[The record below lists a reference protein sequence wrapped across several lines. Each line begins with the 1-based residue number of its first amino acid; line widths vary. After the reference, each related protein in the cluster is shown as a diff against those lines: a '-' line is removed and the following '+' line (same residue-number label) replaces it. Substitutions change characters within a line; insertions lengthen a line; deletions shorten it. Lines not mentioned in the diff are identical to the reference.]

1 MSRWNCRNKCVNVC
15 RGLRYD
21 SIKFAQTY
29 LQKCITWPKK
39 LRKGRQKWMRTCI
52 NANLVVITCILN
64 QSRGQW
70 LLGYA
75 LHVTISTSIKLKEAI
90 SHFILDTLMKNDL
103 KMDIDWLGTLI
114 VNMKKIVF
122 GVNDSF
128 LSILTKYDERKTHNM
143 LSLMLNLK
151 FKSLIFFFPSIG
163 CQQRVAIKNMIG
175 GCFSCVFE
183 VLLSFASI
191 IQGQKLFCWQNW

>member
-1 MSRWNCRNKCVNVC
+1 LSRWKCRKECVNVR

-39 LRKGRQKWMRTCI
+39 LEKGRQKWRRTCI
-52 NANLVVITCILN
+52 NANLIVITCIFN
-64 QSRGQW
+64 QSMGQR

-75 LHVTISTSIKLKEAI
+75 LHATISTSIKLKEEI
-90 SHFILDTLMKNDL
+90 SHFVLDTLMKNDL

-114 VNMKKIVF
+114 LNMKKVVF
-122 GVNDSF
+122 GVIDSF

-151 FKSLIFFFPSIG
+151 FKKFEFYFIFY
-163 CQQRVAIKNMIG
+163 
-175 GCFSCVFE
+175 
-183 VLLSFASI
+183 
-191 IQGQKLFCWQNW
+191 

>member
-1 MSRWNCRNKCVNVC
+1 M
-15 RGLRYD
+15 
-21 SIKFAQTY
+21 
-29 LQKCITWPKK
+29 WPKK
-39 LRKGRQKWMRTCI
+39 LGKGRQKWMITCI

-75 LHVTISTSIKLKEAI
+75 LHVTISMSIKLKEAI

-122 GVNDSF
+122 GLIDYF

-151 FKSLIFFFPSIG
+151 FKSLNFFLLLLVVNKGWPYL
-163 CQQRVAIKNMIG
+163 KNMIG

-191 IQGQKLFCWQNW
+191 IHGQKLFC

>member
-1 MSRWNCRNKCVNVC
+1 VNVR

-29 LQKCITWPKK
+29 LQKCIMWPKK
-39 LRKGRQKWMRTCI
+39 LGKGRQKWMITCI

-75 LHVTISTSIKLKEAI
+75 LHVTISMSIKLKEAI

-122 GVNDSF
+122 GLIDYF

-151 FKSLIFFFPSIG
+151 FKSLNFFSSFIS
-163 CQQRVAIKNMIG
+163 CQQRVAISKKYDRRLFFL
-175 GCFSCVFE
+175 CF
-183 VLLSFASI
+183 
-191 IQGQKLFCWQNW
+191 